1 MKYLILCLVVK
12 YEPSLTNLEFSEE
25 CEDKV
30 KKIVEG
36 ETETGEVRLVNCLS
50 REHKILVLCCC
61 C

>member
-1 MKYLILCLVVK
+1 MNQAW
-12 YEPSLTNLEFSEE
+12 PSWNFSEE